1 MLVAISSYPVLKP
14 LEKINTK
21 DYLSKHFTARW
32 RMIPWIKHNNR
43 QSVVGRAF
51 EIEEQIESYQKAFFP
66 LRRAWVW

>member
-32 RMIPWIKHNNR
+32 RMIP
-43 QSVVGRAF
+43 
-51 EIEEQIESYQKAFFP
+51 
-66 LRRAWVW
+66 